1 LAVIKSHTQKQLL
14 GSTNLKA
21 GHPCFQLF
29 LCHKITHL
37 PPITHLPI
45 HFFLFFPVR
54 VSSRSSWSPPR
65 RRLPTRALGTTSP
78 AGGRGP
84 PRPHRRADEPFAV
97 ASPTCRSGF
106 AAAWQP
112 RLTLP

>member
-37 PPITHLPI
+37 PPITHILI
-45 HFFLFFPVR
+45 HFFLFFPFASR
-54 VSSRSSWSPPR
+54 LAHLGRRLAVSSPPEHSAR
-65 RRLPTRALGTTSP
+65 PHQRVGEDRHDLTDGRTSP
-78 AGGRGP
+78 SP
-84 PRPHRRADEPFAV
+84 WPR
-97 ASPTCRSGF
+97 
-106 AAAWQP
+106 
-112 RLTLP
+112 